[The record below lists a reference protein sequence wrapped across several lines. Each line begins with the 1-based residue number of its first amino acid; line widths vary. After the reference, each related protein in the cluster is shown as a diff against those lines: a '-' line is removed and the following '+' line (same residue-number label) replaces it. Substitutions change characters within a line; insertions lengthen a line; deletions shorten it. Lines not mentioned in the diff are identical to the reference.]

1 MEDGQIVE
9 LFWRR
14 DQEAIAQSQRKYH
27 PYLSKIAY
35 NILHDVEDSQEVV
48 NDTYF
53 KAWQSMPPQ
62 RPSKLSIYLGRL
74 TRHGAIDRYRHH
86 ASQKRQGDAY
96 ALCLEELEECCGTQ
110 QDPQHVLDGQLLAQ
124 AISGFLRTLKPQ
136 ARTMFLGRY
145 YYFDSLK
152 EVARYCGVSESKCKS
167 TLYRVRLN
175 LRDYLR
181 QEGFDL

>member
-1 MEDGQIVE
+1 MEDEQIVE
-9 LFWRR
+9 LYWRR
-14 DQEAIAQSQRKYH
+14 DQNAVVESQRKYH

-35 NILHDVEDSQEVV
+35 NILQDVEDSQEVV

-86 ASQKRQGDAY
+86 ASQKRQGDTY

-110 QDPQHVLDGQLLAQ
+110 QDPQQMLDEELLAQ
-124 AISGFLRTLKPQ
+124 VINRFLETLKPQ
-136 ARTMFLGRY
+136 TRVMFLGRY
-145 YYFDSLK
+145 YFLDSIK
-152 EVARYCGVSESKCKS
+152 EVAQYCGVTESKAKS
-167 TLYRVRLN
+167 TLFRVRKA
-175 LRDYLR
+175 LREYLKR
-181 QEGFDL
+181 EGFDL

>member
-1 MEDGQIVE
+1 MEDKEIVE
-9 LFWRR
+9 LYWQR

-27 PYLSKIAY
+27 PYLTKIAY
-35 NILHDVEDSQEVV
+35 NILNDAQDSQEVV

-62 RPSKLSIYLGRL
+62 RPSKLSLYLGRL
-74 TRHGAIDRYRHH
+74 TRHGAIDVYRHH

-96 ALCLEELEECCGTQ
+96 SLCLEELEECCGTQ
-110 QDPQHVLDGQLLAQ
+110 HEPQQVLDGQLLAQ
-124 AISGFLRTLKPQ
+124 AISQFLRTLKPQ
-136 ARTMFLGRY
+136 ARAMFLGRY

-152 EVARYCGVSESKCKS
+152 EVARYCSVSESKAKS
-167 TLYRVRLN
+167 TLYRVRKN
-175 LRDYLR
+175 LHEYLK

>member
-1 MEDGQIVE
+1 MEDEQIVA

-14 DQEAIAQSQRKYH
+14 DQEAIVQSQRKYH

-35 NILHDVEDSQEVV
+35 NILHDQEDSQEVV

-53 KAWQSMPPQ
+53 KAWQSIPPQ

-86 ASQKRQGDAY
+86 TSQKRQGDTY
-96 ALCLEELEECCGTQ
+96 AMCLEELEECCATGQDLQ
-110 QDPQHVLDGQLLAQ
+110 QVLDGKLLAQ
-124 AISGFLRTLKPQ
+124 AISRFLCTLKPQ
-136 ARTMFLGRY
+136 TRAMFLGRY
-145 YYFDSLK
+145 YFLDSLK
-152 EVARYCGVSESKCKS
+152 EVAQYCGVRESKAKS
-167 TLYRVRLN
+167 TLFRVRKA
-175 LRDYLR
+175 LRAYLR